1 MVENKKIYKVP
12 QYYKERHTLRGL
24 INAFVSD
31 RSLIPPV
38 SMDNLHDLSEQFIKS
53 HSLDKE
59 IKGWLMVEMNNHIWK
74 ETVASIPYEKRI
86 LLLPKCL
93 SHSAKCKADI
103 DELGLLCNRCNHC
116 TIPDLQDKA
125 EELGMMSLVAE
136 GFTSVINLIRN
147 RIVDTVIGVGC
158 LDSLEKAFPLL
169 IDNAVPGLAIPLNTS
184 GCKDTTVDFDYV
196 EQMFSML
203 SDNEIEL
210 LDYDSLK
217 ASIQEWLS
225 VDNLNHIIAPPK
237 DHTSKVAY
245 EWLSGDGKRWRPYL
259 LVAVYQA
266 LSGAT
271 EISEE
276 VQIAAVAVECFH
288 KASLVH
294 DDIQDNDIERYGKQT
309 VNAAYG
315 ASVAINVGDVLL
327 GEGYRLLTKTDRME
341 LVRVAADAH
350 IKLCKGQ
357 GLELEWSLSPQSITM
372 DFVLEIFR
380 NKTVP
385 AFDVSL
391 VMGLICAG
399 DDADMRKILQDYS
412 QVLGVSYQ
420 LFDDI
425 EDFET
430 DTPII
435 SRPSAV
441 LAVLC
446 ERSPNKG
453 FIEALLQTDDLK
465 NFLNHSDNQVL
476 FNDAVG
482 EVRRLAEDYR
492 KDALDILN
500 RITNVELKRL
510 LFRVTKKILK

>member
-1 MVENKKIYKVP
+1 MAENKQIYKVP
-12 QYYKERHTLRGL
+12 QSYKERHSLREL
-24 INAFVSD
+24 MSAFVSN

-38 SMDNLHDLSEQFIKS
+38 SMENLHDLSEQFIKDY
-53 HSLDKE
+53 SLDKD
-59 IKGWLMVEMNNHIWK
+59 IKGWLMVEINNCIWK

-93 SHSAKCKADI
+93 SNSTKCKADI
-103 DELGLLCNRCNHC
+103 DDLGLLCNRCNHC
-116 TIPDLQDKA
+116 SIPDLQDKA
-125 EELGMMSLVAE
+125 EELGMMSIVAE
-136 GFTSVINLIRN
+136 GFTSVISLIRN

-169 IDNAVPGLAIPLNTS
+169 INNAVPGLAIPLNIA

-203 SDNEIEL
+203 SNKEIEL

-217 ASIQEWLS
+217 TNIQEWFS
-225 VDNLNHIIAPPK
+225 VDNLNRIITPSK
-237 DHTSKVAY
+237 DHTSKVAH
-245 EWLSGDGKRWRPYL
+245 EWLSNGKRWRPYL
-259 LVAVYQA
+259 LVAVFQA
-266 LSGAT
+266 LSRAK
-271 EISEE
+271 EIPED
-276 VQIAAVAVECFH
+276 VQISAVAVECFH

-309 VNAAYG
+309 VNVAYG
-315 ASVAINVGDVLL
+315 VPVAINVGDILL
-327 GEGYRLLTKTDRME
+327 GEGYHLLAKTSRME
-341 LVRVAADAH
+341 LVKIAADAH

-357 GLELEWSLSPQSITM
+357 GMELEWSLSPQSITM

-391 VMGLICAG
+391 IMGLICAG
-399 DDADMRKILQDYS
+399 DDANMRKILHDYS
-412 QVLGVSYQ
+412 QALGISYQ
-420 LFDDI
+420 LYDDI

-430 DTPII
+430 DTPIN

-446 ERSPNKG
+446 EQAPNSG
-453 FIEALLQTDDLK
+453 FIEALLQTKDLK
-465 NFLNHSDNQVL
+465 FFLSHSDNQAL
-476 FNDAVG
+476 LNDAVG
-482 EVRRLAEDYR
+482 EVRRLAESYR
-492 KDALDILN
+492 REALDILN
-500 RITNVELKRL
+500 RITNMELKRL
-510 LFRVTKKILK
+510 LFRVTKRILK